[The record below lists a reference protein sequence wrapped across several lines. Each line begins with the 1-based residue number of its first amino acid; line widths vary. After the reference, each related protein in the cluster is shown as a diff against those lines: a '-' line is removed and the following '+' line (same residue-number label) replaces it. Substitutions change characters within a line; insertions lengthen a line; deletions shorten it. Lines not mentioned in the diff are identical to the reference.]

1 MSNILLD
8 NISEAFIGFL
18 FTLKSHLLVMCNCV
32 DCSTYAR
39 KHNVYES

>member
-18 FTLKSHLLVMCNCV
+18 FTLKSHLVMCNCV
-32 DCSTYAR
+32 DCSTYAL